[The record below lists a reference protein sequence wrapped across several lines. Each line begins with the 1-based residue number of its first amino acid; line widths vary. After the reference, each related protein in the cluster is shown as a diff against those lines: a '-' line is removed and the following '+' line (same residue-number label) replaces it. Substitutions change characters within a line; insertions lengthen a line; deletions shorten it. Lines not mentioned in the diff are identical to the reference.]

1 MHAPDVS
8 RRTEVLEG
16 GGDLG
21 VAFVVDP
28 HEAELDQAST
38 EGDLGVDDFAGVGEF
53 HGERLLGEDRQ
64 AAFEA
69 GHHVAVMEAVRAG
82 DHQRVAVVDA
92 IHALGHPLAAELGGE
107 RLTGGLVGV
116 GDPGEFGAGEIDD
129 MAGVTRPHAP
139 DTDDTDARHAR
150 NSGGSSP
157 SSGPGRG
164 SAATPRM
171 V

>member
-1 MHAPDVS
+1 M
-8 RRTEVLEG
+8 VLEG
-16 GGDLG
+16 IGDLG

-28 HEAELDQAST
+28 HEAELDQATT
-38 EGDLGVDDFAGVGEF
+38 EGDLGVDDLAGVGEF

-69 GHHVAVMEAVRAG
+69 GHHVAMMEAVGTG
-82 DHQRVAVVDA
+82 DHQRVDLVDA
-92 IHALGHPLAAELGGE
+92 IHALGHPLATQLGGE

-116 GDPGEFGAGEIDD
+116 GDPGEFGTGEIDD
-129 MAGVTRPHAP
+129 MAGVTRPHAA

>member
-16 GGDLG
+16 VSDLG

-28 HEAELDQAST
+28 HKAELDQAT
-38 EGDLGVDDFAGVGEF
+38 TQCDLGVDDFAGVGEF
-53 HGERLLGEDRQ
+53 HGEWLLGEDRH
-64 AAFEA
+64 AAFET
-69 GHHVAVMEAVRAG
+69 GHHVPMVKAIGTG
-82 DHQRVAVVDA
+82 DDERVGLIDA
-92 IHALGHPLAAELGGE
+92 IHALGDPLATQFV
-107 RLTGGLVGV
+107 RKRQPRSLVRV
-116 GDPGEFGAGEIDD
+116 GDPGEFGTGETRAVAG
-129 MAGVTRPHAP
+129 MTGPHAA